1 MGTVQILEYLKV
13 PKEAANFIKLIQ
25 SLLSS
30 FKLNEFRTAK
40 HDRLPDFQ
48 LKYEHIYQ
56 LTLLFTK

>member
-13 PKEAANFIKLIQ
+13 PKEAANFIC
-25 SLLSS
+25 LLSS
-30 FKLNEFRTAK
+30 FELNEFRTAK

-56 LTLLFTK
+56 LTLSYLLNK